1 MKRKFICILLTL
13 CLTLSLT
20 ACGDSNSV
28 PETPESTETAE
39 SSESEET
46 DSLDEIE
53 SISQIETEE
62 NLFSVEI
69 KIPADFVESSTQEE
83 LDAIAKEKGYKSIAL
98 HEDGSA
104 TYTMTKAQHKE
115 LMSELSD
122 KINSTLAEM
131 INSENYTNITDITA
145 NDDFTKFTV
154 TTTSTELSLAESL
167 SVLAFYTYGGMYN
180 IFNTTPADNVQV
192 EFVNAESG
200 EVINTA
206 NSSDMGE

>member
-1 MKRKFICILLTL
+1 MKRKLICILLTL

-20 ACGDSNSV
+20 ACGGSDSVSENS
-28 PETPESTETAE
+28 ETTEATE
-39 SSESEET
+39 KEET

-53 SISQIETEE
+53 AISQIETEE

-69 KIPADFVESSTQEE
+69 KVPADFVEASTQEE
-83 LDAIAKEKGYKSIAL
+83 LDAIAKEKGYKSIEL

-115 LMSELSD
+115 MMSELSD
-122 KINSTLAEM
+122 TINSALAEM
-131 INSENYTNITDITA
+131 INSEDYPNITDITA

-154 TTTSTELSLAESL
+154 TTTSTELSLTESF
-167 SVLAFYTYGGMYN
+167 SVLAFYTFGGMYN
-180 IFNTTPADNVQV
+180 IFNSTPADNVQV
-192 EFVNAESG
+192 EFINAESG

-206 NSSDMGE
+206 NSSDMN